1 MLDAPQ
7 QQKALQYGF
16 RPADPN
22 ITLGSPIDSA
32 HGVDPSQ
39 PKTLL
44 QVPSAD
50 VVRAIQASWNEQ
62 RRKVD
67 VMLIL
72 DRSGSM
78 TEQIGGISKID
89 AAKQGL
95 KQFVN
100 LVGNNDALGLTVFSD
115 SSDVLT
121 PVTQLGPKRQDVLN
135 RTPGSDLDHKV
146 ADLQIPD
153 LALIKRASPTI

>member
-1 MLDAPQ
+1 FAEKMFANGPNYLSAAVLYENLVAQANDGTTYPHLAFPVVAIYPKEGTFYSDHPFAILQASWVTPAKKAAAQAFRNFLLATPQ
-7 QQKALQYGF
+7 QQKALSSGF
-16 RPADPN
+16 RPADTDVS
-22 ITLGSPIDSA
+22 ISAPIDSA

-50 VVRAIQASWNEQ
+50 LVAKIKASWDEQ

-78 TEQIGGISKID
+78 NSTIGGTTK
-89 AAKQGL
+89 
-95 KQFVN
+95 
-100 LVGNNDALGLTVFSD
+100 
-115 SSDVLT
+115 
-121 PVTQLGPKRQDVLN
+121 
-135 RTPGSDLDHKV
+135 
-146 ADLQIPD
+146 
-153 LALIKRASPTI
+153 